1 MFSWLLWIA
10 WESSGIIPGVSTSDL
25 AMFSDQDLTHYR
37 ISAGASYSLL
47 DNISVFGKWKFEE
60 YNDRA
65 FMIHGNGGYVA
76 FKEGRCISPF
86 FLPK

>member
-1 MFSWLLWIA
+1 LGIFRNNA

-47 DNISVFGKWKFEE
+47 NNISVFGKWKFEE

-65 FMIHGNGGYVA
+65 FVVHGNGSYVDSGRYQLIYVGFGYK
-76 FKEGRCISPF
+76 F
-86 FLPK
+86 